1 MIVIVAGVSGS
12 GKSTVGELLARS
24 LGWPFTDGDSLHPA
38 ANVAK
43 MRAGVPLT
51 DEDRRPW
58 LEAVAA
64 LLDRRLAA
72 GEPGVV
78 TCSALRRS
86 YRDLLLDGR
95 PAVRI
100 VFLDAPPD
108 LLASRLTTRHGHFF
122 SADLLDSQL
131 AILENPQPAERI
143 VVVAAVGTAEQTAL
157 DIAGRLGLE
166 PGSIDCHPART
177 VEPAADRRQAHEAE
191 T

>member
-51 DEDRRPW
+51 DEDRQPW